1 MASDSWTIQP
11 GHALGFMSTQRAPSS
26 PCRPTAN
33 HAIALGA
40 ALQDILSSVAAD
52 KDLFTAIDVQFSQT
66 DPLTAPVVVT
76 LPDNG
81 LRLRFDGADQ
91 RLRLIEVVDLKKSM
105 LVYKGMELIRSQEIT
120 ASTAGPAFKRVY
132 QMFGASYP
140 GEYMPPSPGKNEGT
154 YVLSWPGVAFNFPLQ
169 HAAWSPEKDHVSL
182 LGSQAAGPAA
192 QMAIFEGKTWSDSR
206 RDLFVKE
213 PTGPRST
220 ALASRPRDS
229 LPAEIECAI
238 IEPGKRIILERRPP
252 APPFIIYLNETSPQD
267 LITELGAPHATFK
280 PTVKETT
287 PAPANH
293 KRTGSATRPRSGT
306 RLHPGSQPSSYS
318 STNTDSF
325 ETDFD
330 SEDADEDPAERANR
344 AAYWCYFSHGMDI
357 LVGPPSEPEGTRSN
371 NNALSANPDLVVKR
385 VVIQGNVPGS
395 AAFNRHRRLRWT
407 LELPSTS
414 PSDDTILHSE
424 CHFEH
429 ELKPALLQTYTEAA
443 RDAQTAM
450 GRVINRCWDDPM
462 DSGFFLP
469 DEDRDEADDGSAK
482 GSEAWLGNVRLFQF
496 PGIMFEV
503 LQNGAVAGLYVT
515 S

>member
-1 MASDSWTIQP
+1 MAADSWTIQP
-11 GHALGFMSTQRAPSS
+11 GHALGFMSTRNPATTHLPN
-26 PCRPTAN
+26 TN
-33 HAIALGA
+33 LEIALGA
-40 ALQDILSSVAAD
+40 ALQDILSTVAAD
-52 KDLFTAIDVQFSQT
+52 KDLFTSIDIHFSQSE
-66 DPLTAPVVVT
+66 PLTAPIVVT

-91 RLRLIEVVDLKKSM
+91 RLRLIEVTDLTKST
-105 LVYKGMELIRSQEIT
+105 LIYKGMELVRSHEIT
-120 ASTAGPAFKRVY
+120 SSAAGPAFKRVY

-140 GEYMPPSPGKNEGT
+140 GEYMPPTPGKSEGT

-169 HAAWSPEKDHVSL
+169 HSAWSPEKDHVSL

-206 RDLFVKE
+206 KDLFVRE
-213 PTGPRST
+213 SIGPRST

-229 LPAEIECAI
+229 LPAEIESAI
-238 IEPGKRIILERRPP
+238 IEPGKRVIFERRQP
-252 APPFIIYLNETSPQD
+252 APPFTIYLNETSPQD
-267 LITELGAPHATFK
+267 LITELGAPDATFK
-280 PTVKETT
+280 PTIKESS
-287 PAPANH
+287 PVQPNH
-293 KRTGSATRPRSGT
+293 KRTGSATRPRSGS

-344 AAYWCYFSHGMDI
+344 AAYWCYFGHGMDI
-357 LVGPPSEPEGTRSN
+357 LVGPPSEPEGSRGNSS
-371 NNALSANPDLVVKR
+371 LPGANPDLVVKR

-407 LELPSTS
+407 LELPNS
-414 PSDDTILHSE
+414 SDDLILHSE
-424 CHFEH
+424 CNFEH
-429 ELKPALLQTYTEAA
+429 ELKPTLLHTYIEAA
-443 RDAQTAM
+443 KDAQTAM

-469 DEDRDEADDGSAK
+469 DQDRDEADDGSAR

-496 PGIMFEV
+496 PGVMFEV
-503 LQNGAVAGLYVT
+503 LQNGAVAGVYVT
-515 S
+515 A

>member
-1 MASDSWTIQP
+1 MAADSWTIQP
-11 GHALGFMSTQRAPSS
+11 GHALGFMSTRNPTSIRPSN
-26 PCRPTAN
+26 TN
-33 HAIALGA
+33 LEIALGA
-40 ALQDILSSVAAD
+40 ALQDILSTVAAD
-52 KDLFTAIDVQFSQT
+52 KDLFTSIDIHFSQSE
-66 DPLTAPVVVT
+66 PLTAPIVVT

-91 RLRLIEVVDLKKSM
+91 RLRLIEVTDLTKST
-105 LVYKGMELIRSQEIT
+105 LVYKGMELVRSHEIT
-120 ASTAGPAFKRVY
+120 SSVAGPAFKRVY

-140 GEYMPPSPGKNEGT
+140 GEYMAPTPGKSEGT

-169 HAAWSPEKDHVSL
+169 HSAWSPEKDHVSL

-206 RDLFVKE
+206 KDLFVRE
-213 PTGPRST
+213 PIGPRST

-229 LPAEIECAI
+229 LPAEIESAI
-238 IEPGKRIILERRPP
+238 IEPGKRVIFERRQP
-252 APPFIIYLNETSPQD
+252 APPFTIYLNETSPQD
-267 LITELGAPHATFK
+267 LITELGAPDATFK
-280 PTVKETT
+280 PTVKESS
-287 PAPANH
+287 PIQPNH
-293 KRTGSATRPRSGT
+293 KRTGSATRPRSGS

-344 AAYWCYFSHGMDI
+344 AAYWCYFGHGMDI
-357 LVGPPSEPEGTRSN
+357 LVGPPSEPEGSRGNSS
-371 NNALSANPDLVVKR
+371 LPGANPDLVVKR

-407 LELPSTS
+407 LELPNT
-414 PSDDTILHSE
+414 SDDLILHSE
-424 CHFEH
+424 CNFEH
-429 ELKPALLQTYTEAA
+429 ELKPTLLHTYIEAA
-443 RDAQTAM
+443 KDAQTAM

-469 DEDRDEADDGSAK
+469 DQDRDEADDGSAR

-496 PGIMFEV
+496 PGVMFEV
-503 LQNGAVAGLYVT
+503 LQNGAVAGVYVT
-515 S
+515 A

>member
-1 MASDSWTIQP
+1 MAADSWSIQP
-11 GHALGFMSTQRAPSS
+11 GHALGFMSTRIPPAT
-26 PCRPTAN
+26 RPLSTN
-33 HAIALGA
+33 LDVALGA
-40 ALQDILSSVAAD
+40 ALQDILSTISAD
-52 KDLFTAIDVQFSQT
+52 KDLFTTIDINFSQT
-66 DPLTAPVVVT
+66 EPLTAPVVVT

-91 RLRLIEVVDLKKSM
+91 RLRLIEVTDLTKSI
-105 LVYKGMELIRSQEIT
+105 LVYKGMELVRSQEIT
-120 ASTAGPAFKRVY
+120 LTATGPAFKRVY

-140 GEYMPPSPGKNEGT
+140 GEYMPPAPGKSEGT

-169 HAAWSPEKDHVSL
+169 HSAWSPEKDHVSL

-206 RDLFVKE
+206 RDLFVRE

-229 LPAEIECAI
+229 LPAEIESAI
-238 IEPGKRIILERRPP
+238 IEPGKRVIFERRQP
-252 APPFIIYLNETSPQD
+252 APPFTIYLNETTPQD
-267 LITELGAPHATFK
+267 LITELGAPDATFK
-280 PTVKETT
+280 PTIKEST
-287 PAPANH
+287 PVQPSH
-293 KRTGSATRPRSGT
+293 KRTGSATRTRSGS
-306 RLHPGSQPSSYS
+306 RLHSGSQPSSYS

-344 AAYWCYFSHGMDI
+344 AAYWCYFGHGMDI
-357 LVGPPSEPEGTRSN
+357 LVGPPSEPEGSRGNS
-371 NNALSANPDLVVKR
+371 ALLGANPDLVVKR

-395 AAFNRHRRLRWT
+395 AAFNRHRRLRWN

-414 PSDDTILHSE
+414 DDFILHSE
-424 CHFEH
+424 CDFEH
-429 ELKPALLQTYTEAA
+429 ELKPTLLQTYSEAA
-443 RDAQTAM
+443 KDAQTAM

-469 DEDRDEADDGSAK
+469 DQDRDEADDGSAR

-496 PGIMFEV
+496 PGVMFEV
-503 LQNGAVAGLYVT
+503 LQNGAVAGVYVT
-515 S
+515 T

>member
-1 MASDSWTIQP
+1 M
-11 GHALGFMSTQRAPSS
+11 
-26 PCRPTAN
+26 
-33 HAIALGA
+33 
-40 ALQDILSSVAAD
+40 
-52 KDLFTAIDVQFSQT
+52 
-66 DPLTAPVVVT
+66 VT

-120 ASTAGPAFKRVY
+120 SSTAGPAFKRVY

-140 GEYMPPSPGKNEGT
+140 GEYMSPSPGKNEGT

-206 RDLFVKE
+206 RDLFVKD

-229 LPAEIECAI
+229 LPSEIESAI
-238 IEPGKRIILERRPP
+238 IEPGKRIILERRTPT
-252 APPFIIYLNETSPQD
+252 PPFIIYLNETSPQD
-267 LITELGAPHATFK
+267 LITELGAPDATFK
-280 PTVKETT
+280 PTIKEST
-287 PAPANH
+287 PSPANH

-357 LVGPPSEPEGTRSN
+357 LVGPPSEPESTRSS

-429 ELKPALLQTYTEAA
+429 ELKPTLLQTYTEAA

-469 DEDRDEADDGSAK
+469 DQDRDEADDGSAK

>member
-1 MASDSWTIQP
+1 MAADSWTIQP
-11 GHALGFMSTQRAPSS
+11 GHALGSMSTRN
-26 PCRPTAN
+26 PTSTRLSRTN
-33 HAIALGA
+33 LEIALGA
-40 ALQDILSSVAAD
+40 ALQDILSTVAAD
-52 KDLFTAIDVQFSQT
+52 KDLFTSIDIHFSQSE
-66 DPLTAPVVVT
+66 PLTAPIVVT

-91 RLRLIEVVDLKKSM
+91 RLRLIEVTDLTKST
-105 LVYKGMELIRSQEIT
+105 LVYKGMELVRSHEISSS
-120 ASTAGPAFKRVY
+120 AAGPAFKRVY

-140 GEYMPPSPGKNEGT
+140 GEYMPPTPGKSEGT

-169 HAAWSPEKDHVSL
+169 HSAWSPEKDHVSL

-206 RDLFVKE
+206 KDLFVRE

-229 LPAEIECAI
+229 LPAEIESAI
-238 IEPGKRIILERRPP
+238 IQPGKRVIFERRQP
-252 APPFIIYLNETSPQD
+252 APPFTIHLNETSPQD
-267 LITELGAPHATFK
+267 LITELGAPDATFK
-280 PTVKETT
+280 PTIKESS
-287 PAPANH
+287 PVQPNH
-293 KRTGSATRPRSGT
+293 KRTGSATRPRSGS

-344 AAYWCYFSHGMDI
+344 AAYWCYFGHGMDI
-357 LVGPPSEPEGTRSN
+357 LVGPPSEPEGSRGASSLPG
-371 NNALSANPDLVVKR
+371 ASPDLVVKR

-407 LELPSTS
+407 LELPNTT
-414 PSDDTILHSE
+414 DDLILHSE
-424 CHFEH
+424 CNFEH
-429 ELKPALLQTYTEAA
+429 ELKPTLLHTYLEAA
-443 RDAQTAM
+443 KDAQTAM

-469 DEDRDEADDGSAK
+469 DQDRDEADDGSAR

-496 PGIMFEV
+496 PGVMFEV
-503 LQNGAVAGLYVT
+503 LQNGAVAGVYVT
-515 S
+515 T

>member
-1 MASDSWTIQP
+1 MAADSWSIQP
-11 GHALGFMSTQRAPSS
+11 GHALGFMSTRIPPSTRS
-26 PCRPTAN
+26 ASTN
-33 HAIALGA
+33 LNIALGA
-40 ALQDILSSVAAD
+40 ALQDILSTIAAD
-52 KDLFTAIDVQFSQT
+52 KDLFTTIDINFSQSE
-66 DPLTAPVVVT
+66 PLTAPVVVT

-91 RLRLIEVVDLKKSM
+91 RLRLIEVTDLTKSI
-105 LVYKGMELIRSQEIT
+105 LVYKGMELVRSQEISLT
-120 ASTAGPAFKRVY
+120 VVGPAFKRVY

-140 GEYMPPSPGKNEGT
+140 GEYMPPAPGKSEGT

-169 HAAWSPEKDHVSL
+169 HSAWSPEKDHVSL

-206 RDLFVKE
+206 RDLFVRE

-229 LPAEIECAI
+229 LPAEIESAI
-238 IEPGKRIILERRPP
+238 IEPGKRVIFERRQP
-252 APPFIIYLNETSPQD
+252 APPFTIYLNETTPQD
-267 LITELGAPHATFK
+267 LITELGAPDATFK
-280 PTVKETT
+280 PIVKEST
-287 PAPANH
+287 PVQPNH
-293 KRTGSATRPRSGT
+293 KRTGSATRPRSGS
-306 RLHPGSQPSSYS
+306 RLHSGSQPSSYS

-344 AAYWCYFSHGMDI
+344 AAYWCYFGHGMDI
-357 LVGPPSEPEGTRSN
+357 LVGPPSEPEGSRGN
-371 NNALSANPDLVVKR
+371 NTLLGANPDLVVKR

-407 LELPSTS
+407 LELPAT
-414 PSDDTILHSE
+414 SDDFILHSE
-424 CHFEH
+424 CNFEH
-429 ELKPALLQTYTEAA
+429 ELKPTLLQTYSEAA
-443 RDAQTAM
+443 KDAQTAM

-469 DEDRDEADDGSAK
+469 DQDRDEADDGSLR

-496 PGIMFEV
+496 PGVMFEV
-503 LQNGAVAGLYVT
+503 LQNGAVAGVYVT
-515 S
+515 T

>member
-1 MASDSWTIQP
+1 MAADSWTIQP
-11 GHALGFMSTQRAPSS
+11 GHALGFMSTRDPTSIRPSS
-26 PCRPTAN
+26 TN
-33 HAIALGA
+33 LEIALGA
-40 ALQDILSSVAAD
+40 ALQDILSTVAAD
-52 KDLFTAIDVQFSQT
+52 KDLFTSIDIHFSQSE
-66 DPLTAPVVVT
+66 PLTAPIVVT

-91 RLRLIEVVDLKKSM
+91 RLRLIEVTDLTKST
-105 LVYKGMELIRSQEIT
+105 LVYKGMELVRSHEIT
-120 ASTAGPAFKRVY
+120 SSVAGPAFKRVY

-140 GEYMPPSPGKNEGT
+140 GEYMPPTPGKSEGT

-169 HAAWSPEKDHVSL
+169 HSAWSPEKDHVSL

-206 RDLFVKE
+206 KDLFVRE
-213 PTGPRST
+213 PIGPRST

-229 LPAEIECAI
+229 LPAEIESAI
-238 IEPGKRIILERRPP
+238 IEPGKRVIFERRQP
-252 APPFIIYLNETSPQD
+252 APPFTIYLNETSPQD
-267 LITELGAPHATFK
+267 LITELGAPDATFK
-280 PTVKETT
+280 PTVKESS
-287 PAPANH
+287 PIQPNH
-293 KRTGSATRPRSGT
+293 KRTGSATRPRSGS

-344 AAYWCYFSHGMDI
+344 AAYWCYFGHGMDI
-357 LVGPPSEPEGTRSN
+357 LVGPPSEPEGSRGNSS
-371 NNALSANPDLVVKR
+371 LPGANPDLVVKR

-407 LELPSTS
+407 LELPNT
-414 PSDDTILHSE
+414 SDDLILHSE
-424 CHFEH
+424 CNFEH
-429 ELKPALLQTYTEAA
+429 ELKPTLLHTYIEAA
-443 RDAQTAM
+443 KDAQTAM

-469 DEDRDEADDGSAK
+469 DQDRDEADDGSAR

-496 PGIMFEV
+496 PGVMFEV
-503 LQNGAVAGLYVT
+503 LQNGAVAGVYVT
-515 S
+515 A

>member
-1 MASDSWTIQP
+1 MAADSWTIQP
-11 GHALGFMSTQRAPSS
+11 GHALGFMSKRIPPSTH
-26 PCRPTAN
+26 PLNTN
-33 HAIALGA
+33 LDIALGA
-40 ALQDILSSVAAD
+40 ALQDILSTVAAD
-52 KDLFTAIDVQFSQT
+52 KDLFTSIDINFSQSE
-66 DPLTAPVVVT
+66 PLTAPVVVT

-91 RLRLIEVVDLKKSM
+91 RLRLIEVTDLTKSI
-105 LVYKGMELIRSQEIT
+105 LVYKGMELVRSQEIT
-120 ASTAGPAFKRVY
+120 LSAAGPAFKRVY

-140 GEYMPPSPGKNEGT
+140 GEYMPPAPGKSEGT

-169 HAAWSPEKDHVSL
+169 HSAWSPEKDHVSL

-206 RDLFVKE
+206 RDLFVRE

-229 LPAEIECAI
+229 LPAEIEAAM
-238 IEPGKRIILERRPP
+238 IEPGKRVIFERRAPS
-252 APPFIIYLNETSPQD
+252 PPFTIYLNETTPQD
-267 LITELGAPHATFK
+267 LITELGAPDATFK
-280 PTVKETT
+280 PTVKEST
-287 PAPANH
+287 PQQPNH
-293 KRTGSATRPRSGT
+293 KRTGSATRPRSGS

-330 SEDADEDPAERANR
+330 SEDADEDPAERASR
-344 AAYWCYFSHGMDI
+344 AAYWCYFGHGMDI
-357 LVGPPSEPEGTRSN
+357 LVGPPSEPEGSRGNST
-371 NNALSANPDLVVKR
+371 LLGANPDLVVKR

-414 PSDDTILHSE
+414 DDLILHSE
-424 CHFEH
+424 CNFEQ
-429 ELKPALLQTYTEAA
+429 ELKPTLLHTYTEAA

-469 DEDRDEADDGSAK
+469 DQDRDEADDGSVR

-496 PGIMFEV
+496 PGVMFEV
-503 LQNGAVAGLYVT
+503 LQNGAVAGVYVT
-515 S
+515 T

>member
-1 MASDSWTIQP
+1 MAADPWTIQP
-11 GHALGFMSTQRAPSS
+11 GHALGFMSTRNPTSTRPSN
-26 PCRPTAN
+26 TN
-33 HAIALGA
+33 LEIALGS
-40 ALQDILSSVAAD
+40 ALQDILSTVAAD
-52 KDLFTAIDVQFSQT
+52 KDLFTSIDIHFSQSE
-66 DPLTAPVVVT
+66 PLTAPIVVT

-91 RLRLIEVVDLKKSM
+91 RLRLIEVTDLTKST
-105 LVYKGMELIRSQEIT
+105 LVYKGMELVRSHEIT
-120 ASTAGPAFKRVY
+120 SSAAGPAFKRVY

-140 GEYMPPSPGKNEGT
+140 GEYMPPAAGKSEGT

-169 HAAWSPEKDHVSL
+169 HSAWSPGKDHVSL
-182 LGSQAAGPAA
+182 LGSQAAAPAA

-206 RDLFVKE
+206 KDLFVRE

-229 LPAEIECAI
+229 LPAEIESAI
-238 IEPGKRIILERRPP
+238 IQPGKRVIFERRQP
-252 APPFIIYLNETSPQD
+252 APPFTIYLNETSPQD
-267 LITELGAPHATFK
+267 LITELGAPDATFK
-280 PTVKETT
+280 PTIKESS
-287 PAPANH
+287 PVQPNH
-293 KRTGSATRPRSGT
+293 KRTGSATRPRSGS

-344 AAYWCYFSHGMDI
+344 AAYWCYFGHGMDI
-357 LVGPPSEPEGTRSN
+357 LVGPPSEPEGSRGNST
-371 NNALSANPDLVVKR
+371 LPSANPDLVVKR

-407 LELPSTS
+407 LELHNS
-414 PSDDTILHSE
+414 SDDLILHSE
-424 CHFEH
+424 CNFEH
-429 ELKPALLQTYTEAA
+429 ELKPTLLHTYLEAA
-443 RDAQTAM
+443 KDAQTAM

-469 DEDRDEADDGSAK
+469 DQDRDEADDGSAR

-496 PGIMFEV
+496 PGVMFEV
-503 LQNGAVAGLYVT
+503 LQNGAVAGVYVT
-515 S
+515 T

>member
-1 MASDSWTIQP
+1 MTADSWTIQP
-11 GHALGFMSTQRAPSS
+11 GHALGFMSTRNPTGRRPSN
-26 PCRPTAN
+26 TN
-33 HAIALGA
+33 LEIALGA
-40 ALQDILSSVAAD
+40 ALQDILSTVAAD
-52 KDLFTAIDVQFSQT
+52 KDLFTSIDIHFSQSE
-66 DPLTAPVVVT
+66 PLTAPIVVT

-91 RLRLIEVVDLKKSM
+91 RLRLIEVTDLTKST
-105 LVYKGMELIRSQEIT
+105 LVYKGMELVRSHEIT
-120 ASTAGPAFKRVY
+120 SSATGPAFKRVY

-140 GEYMPPSPGKNEGT
+140 GEYMKPTPGKSEGT

-169 HAAWSPEKDHVSL
+169 HSAWSPEKDHVSL

-206 RDLFVKE
+206 KDLFVRE
-213 PTGPRST
+213 PIGPRST

-229 LPAEIECAI
+229 LPAEIESAI
-238 IEPGKRIILERRPP
+238 IQPGKRVIFERRQP
-252 APPFIIYLNETSPQD
+252 APPFTIHLNETSSQD
-267 LITELGAPHATFK
+267 LITELGAPDATFK
-280 PTVKETT
+280 PTIKESS
-287 PAPANH
+287 PVQPNH
-293 KRTGSATRPRSGT
+293 KRTGSATRPRSGS

-344 AAYWCYFSHGMDI
+344 AAYWCYFGHGMDI
-357 LVGPPSEPEGTRSN
+357 LVGPPSDPEGSRGTNS
-371 NNALSANPDLVVKR
+371 LPGANPDLVVKR

-407 LELPSTS
+407 LELPHTT
-414 PSDDTILHSE
+414 DDLILHSE
-424 CHFEH
+424 CDFEH
-429 ELKPALLQTYTEAA
+429 ELKPTLLHTYLEAA
-443 RDAQTAM
+443 KDAQTAM

-469 DEDRDEADDGSAK
+469 DQDRDEADDGSAR

-496 PGIMFEV
+496 PGVMFEV
-503 LQNGAVAGLYVT
+503 LQNGAVAGVYVT
-515 S
+515 T

>member
-1 MASDSWTIQP
+1 MAADSWTIQP
-11 GHALGFMSTQRAPSS
+11 GHALGFMSTRDPPATSS
-26 PCRPTAN
+26 PSTN
-33 HAIALGA
+33 LAIALGA
-40 ALQDILSSVAAD
+40 ALQDILSTVAAD
-52 KDLFTAIDVQFSQT
+52 KDLFTSIDIHFSQSE
-66 DPLTAPVVVT
+66 PLTAPIVVT

-81 LRLRFDGADQ
+81 LRLRFDGSDQ
-91 RLRLIEVVDLKKSM
+91 RLRLIEVIDLTKSI

-120 ASTAGPAFKRVY
+120 LSATGPAFKRVY

-140 GEYMPPSPGKNEGT
+140 GEYMQPAPGKMEGT

-169 HAAWSPEKDHVSL
+169 HSAWSPEKDHVSL
-182 LGSQAAGPAA
+182 LGSQAAAPAA
-192 QMAIFEGKTWSDSR
+192 QMAIFEGKTWSDAR
-206 RDLFVKE
+206 QDLFVRE

-220 ALASRPRDS
+220 AMASRPRDN
-229 LPAEIECAI
+229 LPAEIESAI
-238 IEPGKRIILERRPP
+238 IEPGKLVVLERRQP
-252 APPFIIYLNETSPQD
+252 APRFIIRLNVTTPQD
-267 LITELGAPHATFK
+267 LITELGAPDATFK
-280 PTVKETT
+280 PTIKEST
-287 PAPANH
+287 PLQPHH

-357 LVGPPSEPEGTRSN
+357 LVGPPSEPEGSRNS
-371 NNALSANPDLVVKR
+371 ALLGANPDLVVKR

-407 LELPSTS
+407 LELPFQSNHLA
-414 PSDDTILHSE
+414 ILHSE
-424 CHFEH
+424 CNFEY
-429 ELKPALLQTYTEAA
+429 ELKPTLLSTYSEAA
-443 RDAQTAM
+443 KDAQTAM

-469 DEDRDEADDGSAK
+469 DQDRDEADDGSTK

-496 PGIMFEV
+496 PGVMFEV
-503 LQNGAVAGLYVT
+503 LQNGAVAGVYVT
-515 S
+515 T